1 MRFHV
6 MHRTAAVLTALT
18 VLTFAPQAQSLPP
31 PAKTVFKCEEN
42 GKVVYSDSPCLGA
55 KTVDVEPPRGVS
67 RLSGQERVGSA
78 VQQERLR
85 EHIADA
91 MRPLTGMNPKQYE
104 TFGRRQK
111 LPADTRGSASG
122 WMGGFRWWR
131 RRNARPA
138 GRRWSI
144 SSCGSSDCESASGS
158 WRAEHRGR
166 FPDDLQCR
174 GPMLP
179 WGRGRTRS
187 AFNRGGIGRLLL
199 QAQGQLKNSN
209 SNPRALHPSGATHI
223 THISPSDP

>member
-1 MRFHV
+1 MTHPKSIPAAQAVHSMRFHAR
-6 MHRTAAVLTALT
+6 HRSAAALTALT
-18 VLTFAPQAQSLPP
+18 MFTFASHAQSLPP

-111 LPADTRGSASG
+111 LPADAQRECQRLDGRIPLVEAEERQASG
-122 WMGGFRWWR
+122 QTL
-131 RRNARPA
+131 AD
-138 GRRWSI
+138 I
-144 SSCGSSDCESASGS
+144 Q
-158 WRAEHRGR
+158 
-166 FPDDLQCR
+166 L
-174 GPMLP
+174 
-179 WGRGRTRS
+179 
-187 AFNRGGIGRLLL
+187 RLLGL
-199 QAQGQLKNSN
+199 RKRFRELAC
-209 SNPRALHPSGATHI
+209 
-223 THISPSDP
+223 

>member
-1 MRFHV
+1 MRFQV
-6 MHRTAAVLTALT
+6 MHRAAAVLTALT

-85 EHIADA
+85 EHVADA

-111 LPADTRGSASG
+111 LPADAQRECQRLDGRIPLVEAEERQASG
-122 WMGGFRWWR
+122 QALADIQLRLFGLRKRFREL
-131 RRNARPA
+131 
-138 GRRWSI
+138 G
-144 SSCGSSDCESASGS
+144 C
-158 WRAEHRGR
+158 
-166 FPDDLQCR
+166 
-174 GPMLP
+174 
-179 WGRGRTRS
+179 
-187 AFNRGGIGRLLL
+187 
-199 QAQGQLKNSN
+199 
-209 SNPRALHPSGATHI
+209 
-223 THISPSDP
+223 